1 LTKDSPFLPEAY
13 CGLLWSE
20 ARRMLDVEGEMI
32 AEEVLLTPPCPVEP
46 IGEIRLLLLKQT
58 PAGWVAYLTHENFL
72 SPGRQ
77 PRSMDAFLAI
87 QGRESK

>member
-1 LTKDSPFLPEAY
+1 MTKESLFELEAY

-20 ARRMLDVEGEMI
+20 AKTMLDAEGAII
-32 AEEVLLTPPCPVEP
+32 AEEVLLTPPYPVEP
-46 IGEIRLLLLKQT
+46 VGEQRLLLLKQT
-58 PAGWVAYLTHENFL
+58 SSGWVAYLTHENYL

-87 QGRESK
+87 QGRERK

>member
-1 LTKDSPFLPEAY
+1 VTKKSPFELEAY

-20 ARRMLDVEGEMI
+20 AKKMLDAEGAMI
-32 AEEVLLTPPCPVEP
+32 EEEVLLTPPYPVEP
-46 IGEIRLLLLKQT
+46 VGEQRLLLLKQT
-58 PAGWVAYLTHENFL
+58 SSGWVVYLTHENYL

-87 QGRESK
+87 QGRENK

>member
-1 LTKDSPFLPEAY
+1 MTGDSPRELEAY

-20 ARRMLDVEGEMI
+20 AKERLDAEGVMI
-32 AEEVLLTPPCPVEP
+32 AEEVLLTPPYPAEPV
-46 IGEIRLLLLKQT
+46 GEQRLLLLKQT
-58 PAGWVAYLTHENFL
+58 PSGWVAYLTYENYL

-87 QGRESK
+87 QGRENQ

>member
-1 LTKDSPFLPEAY
+1 VIKEYPPQLESY

-20 ARRMLDVEGEMI
+20 AKKKLDAERAMI
-32 AEEVLLTPPCPVEP
+32 AEEVLLTPPYPVEP
-46 IGEIRLLLLKQT
+46 VGEQRLLLLRQT
-58 PAGWVAYLTHENFL
+58 SSGWVAYLTHENYL

-87 QGRESK
+87 QGRESQ